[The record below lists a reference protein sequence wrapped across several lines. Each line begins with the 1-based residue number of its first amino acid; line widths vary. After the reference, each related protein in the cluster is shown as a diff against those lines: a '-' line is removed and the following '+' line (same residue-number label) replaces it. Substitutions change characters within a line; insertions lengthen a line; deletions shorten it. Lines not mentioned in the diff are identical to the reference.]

1 MCLVATRCT
10 VPVLVRSDPDILIA
24 DDEVLLRESLQDAL
38 EQVGYRVA
46 LARHGLEALAMLDR
60 MARPALVVLDLQM
73 PVMDGGTFLD
83 ELRKRADHAD
93 FGVLAMSATVH
104 EQWVDHVPGVFRT
117 LRKPFE
123 AQELIAAAD
132 EFFSRPAPATVST
145 GAAEQGTHMLGPE
158 TKAAGPEED

>member
-1 MCLVATRCT
+1 MATRCT
-10 VPVLVRSDPDILIA
+10 VAPPVRADPDILIA

-46 LARHGLEALAMLDR
+46 LARHGLEALAQLDR

-73 PVMDGGTFLD
+73 PVMDGVQFLD
-83 ELRKRADHAD
+83 ELRKRADRAD

-104 EQWVDHVPGVFRT
+104 GQWVDHLRGVLRT

-132 EFFSRPAPATVST
+132 EFFARPTPATLSS
-145 GAAEQGTHMLGPE
+145 GAVEHGTHLLGPE